1 MLGKLIKHELKH
13 SARYTMAIYAAVIVI
28 SAVMGL
34 SLLSSATWLGV
45 MSCVA
50 LYAAGFITVIITLVS
65 VIKNFYDT
73 LFGRQGYLTLTLPVK
88 CSNLL
93 ISKVIVSFIW
103 IVASFFLM
111 ALTFIMIFFYA
122 REKSSGYFTLVSDA
136 ISLSGI
142 LEMLPSASTV
152 ISLLIVVAVWA
163 IITIFTYVS
172 FVYFTVTAAN
182 TRALQS
188 HPKIL
193 GGLIFLGIFS
203 LNNTVGNILTQYIPL
218 TFNVGSDRVYFAFE
232 QMGRAEDALL
242 SYGVGGTLFSGLFA
256 FGLLWLTGY
265 ILEHKVNLK

>member
-1 MLGKLIKHELKH
+1 MLGKLIKHELRH
-13 SARYTMAIYAAVIVI
+13 SARYTMSIYTAVIVI

-45 MSCVA
+45 MSCFA
-50 LYAAGFITVIITLVS
+50 LYAAGFIAVIITLVS
-65 VIKNFYDT
+65 VIKSFYDT

-103 IVASFFLM
+103 ILASFALM
-111 ALTFIMIFFYA
+111 ALTLVMIFFYA
-122 REKSSGYFTLVSDA
+122 KERSSGYFSMMSDA

-142 LEMLPSASTV
+142 LELLPSASAV
-152 ISLLIVVAVWA
+152 ISLLIAAAIWAV
-163 IITIFTYVS
+163 ITIFAYVS
-172 FVYFTVTAAN
+172 FVYFTVTVAN

-193 GGLIFLGIFS
+193 GGLVFLGIFS
-203 LNNTVGNILTQYIPL
+203 INNTVGNLLTQYIPL
-218 TFNVGSDRVYFAFE
+218 TFNVGSDSVYFAFE
-232 QMGRAEDALL
+232 QMGRVNDALL
-242 SYGVGGTLFSGLFA
+242 SYGVAGTAFSGLFA

>member
-1 MLGKLIKHELKH
+1 MLGKLIKHELRH
-13 SARYTMAIYAAVIVI
+13 SARYTMSIYTAVIVI

-45 MSCVA
+45 MSCFA

-103 IVASFFLM
+103 IVASFLLM
-111 ALTFIMIFFYA
+111 ALTLVMIFFYA

-136 ISLSGI
+136 ISLSGL

-152 ISLLIVVAVWA
+152 MALLFVAAVWA

-172 FVYFTVTAAN
+172 FVYFTVTVAN
-182 TRALQS
+182 TRLLQS
-188 HPKIL
+188 HPKFI
-193 GGLIFLGIFS
+193 GGLIFLVIFS
-203 LNNTVGNILTQYIPL
+203 LNNTIGNVLTQYIPI
-218 TFNVGSDRVYFAFE
+218 TFNVGSDRVFFAFE
-232 QMGRAEDALL
+232 QMGRVEEALL
-242 SYGVGGTLFSGLFA
+242 SYGVGGTLFSGFFA

>member
-1 MLGKLIKHELKH
+1 MLGKLIKHELRH
-13 SARYTMAIYAAVIVI
+13 SARYTMSIYIAVTVI

-34 SLLSSATWLGV
+34 SLLSSATWPGV
-45 MSCVA
+45 MSCFA
-50 LYAAGFITVIITLVS
+50 LYAAGFITVIVTLVS

-103 IVASFFLM
+103 IVASFALM
-111 ALTFIMIFFYA
+111 ALTLVMIFFYA
-122 REKSSGYFTLVSDA
+122 KEKSSGYFTLISDA
-136 ISLSGI
+136 VSISGI
-142 LEMLPSASTV
+142 LEMLPSAATV
-152 ISLLIVVAVWA
+152 VKLLFVVALWA
-163 IITIFTYVS
+163 VITIFTYVS
-172 FVYFTVTAAN
+172 FVYFTVTAVN

-203 LNNTVGNILTQYIPL
+203 LNNTVGNILTAYLPL
-218 TFNVGSDRVYFAFE
+218 TFNVGSDRVYFAFQ
-232 QMGRAEDALL
+232 QMDKVEDAIL
-242 SYGVGGTLFSGLFA
+242 SYGVGGTLFSGLLA
-256 FGLLWLTGY
+256 LGLLWLTGY

>member
-1 MLGKLIKHELKH
+1 MLGKLIKHELRH
-13 SARYTMAIYAAVIVI
+13 SARYTMSIYAAVIVI

-45 MSCVA
+45 MSCFA

-103 IVASFFLM
+103 IVASFVIM
-111 ALTFIMIFFYA
+111 ALTLVMIFFYA
-122 REKSSGYFTLVSDA
+122 REKSSGYFTMISDA
-136 ISLSGI
+136 ISLSGL

-152 ISLLIVVAVWA
+152 ITLLFVAAVWA
-163 IITIFTYVS
+163 VVTIFTYVS
-172 FVYFTVTAAN
+172 FVYFTVTVSN
-182 TRALQS
+182 TRLLQS
-188 HPKIL
+188 HPKL
-193 GGLIFLGIFS
+193 FGGLIFLGIFS
-203 LNNTVGNILTQYIPL
+203 LNNTVGNILTQYIPV
-218 TFNVGSDRVYFAFE
+218 TFNVGSDKVFFAFE
-232 QMGRAEDALL
+232 QMGKVEDALL
-242 SYGVGGTLFSGLFA
+242 SYGAGGTFFSAIFA
-256 FGLLWLTGY
+256 VALLWLTGY

>member
-1 MLGKLIKHELKH
+1 MLGKLIKHELRH
-13 SARYTMAIYAAVIVI
+13 SARYTMSIYIAVTVI

-45 MSCVA
+45 MSCFA
-50 LYAAGFITVIITLVS
+50 LYAAGFITVIVTLVS

-88 CSNLL
+88 SSELL

-103 IVASFFLM
+103 IVASFALM
-111 ALTFIMIFFYA
+111 ALTLVMIFFYA
-122 REKSSGYFTLVSDA
+122 KEKSSGYFTLISDA
-136 ISLSGI
+136 ISISGI

-152 ISLLIVVAVWA
+152 IKLLIVASLWAV
-163 IITIFTYVS
+163 ITIFTYVS

-203 LNNTVGNILTQYIPL
+203 FNNTVGNLLTVYLPL
-218 TFNVGSDRVYFAFE
+218 SFNVGSDRVYFALQ
-232 QMGRAEDALL
+232 QMDKAEEAIL
-242 SYGVGGTLFSGLFA
+242 SYGVGGTLFSGLLA
-256 FGLLWLTGY
+256 LGLLWLTGY

>member
-1 MLGKLIKHELKH
+1 MLGKLIKHELRH
-13 SARYTMAIYAAVIVI
+13 SARYTMSIYTAVIVI

-45 MSCVA
+45 MSCFA
-50 LYAAGFITVIITLVS
+50 LYAAGFIAVIITLVS

-103 IVASFFLM
+103 IVASFLLM
-111 ALTFIMIFFYA
+111 VLTFIMIFFYA
-122 REKSSGYFTLVSDA
+122 KERSSGYFSLISDA

-152 ISLLIVVAVWA
+152 ISLLMVAAVWA
-163 IITIFTYVS
+163 IVTIFTYVS
-172 FVYFTVTAAN
+172 FVYFTVTVAN

-203 LNNTVGNILTQYIPL
+203 FNNTVGNILTQYIPF

-232 QMGRAEDALL
+232 QMGRAEEALL
-242 SYGVGGTLFSGLFA
+242 SYGVGGTVFSGLFA
-256 FGLLWLTGY
+256 LGLLWLTGY
-265 ILEHKVNLK
+265 ILEYKVNLK